1 MVQRLLAL
9 PRPPAQDAADALA
22 AALCRAH
29 QGALASHGSSRARAA
44 RGRARTGGRGGRF
57 VLRGAR

>member
-9 PRPPAQDAADALA
+9 PRAPAQDAADALA

-29 QGALASHGSSRARAA
+29 QGALANLGSSRAR
-44 RGRARTGGRGGRF
+44 GRARAGGRGGRF